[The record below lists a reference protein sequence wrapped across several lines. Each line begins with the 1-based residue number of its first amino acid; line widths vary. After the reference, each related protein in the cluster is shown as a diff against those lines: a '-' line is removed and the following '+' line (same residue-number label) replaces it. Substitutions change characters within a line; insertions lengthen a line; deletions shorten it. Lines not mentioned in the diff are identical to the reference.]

1 MRHATRGI
9 AASTLAQ
16 LVAALL
22 CKEIA
27 ARNETDTFFASQLA
41 EDFVIVGKP
50 TSHPTRP
57 PSRVPTSPPISRPTA
72 APRPPDIKSF
82 RLRLTWKKG
91 YMWQEKSSERFW
103 CMRCKSSSCSKGSGI
118 EIDKCSKNDSRQ
130 QFYFDENRIRSKKSH
145 QCVERSGRSIKLNN
159 CSSSSRQKW
168 DGLSS
173 KQPFQLRPRGSNLQC
188 ASQHH
193 EPREGEILY
202 MTSCKKSRA
211 NKTDLWN
218 VY

>member
-1 MRHATRGI
+1 MRHATKGI

-41 EDFVIVGKP
+41 EDFVIVGQP

-57 PSRVPTSPPISRPTA
+57 PPRVPTSPPISRPTA
-72 APRPPDIKSF
+72 APRPPDITSF

-103 CMRCKSSSCSKGSGI
+103 CMSKSLKVLIVLSL
-118 EIDKCSKNDSRQ
+118 
-130 QFYFDENRIRSKKSH
+130 RSKTHNTFLSRM
-145 QCVERSGRSIKLNN
+145 QKLIM
-159 CSSSSRQKW
+159 
-168 DGLSS
+168 
-173 KQPFQLRPRGSNLQC
+173 FQRF
-188 ASQHH
+188 
-193 EPREGEILY
+193 
-202 MTSCKKSRA
+202 
-211 NKTDLWN
+211 WN
-218 VY
+218 RD